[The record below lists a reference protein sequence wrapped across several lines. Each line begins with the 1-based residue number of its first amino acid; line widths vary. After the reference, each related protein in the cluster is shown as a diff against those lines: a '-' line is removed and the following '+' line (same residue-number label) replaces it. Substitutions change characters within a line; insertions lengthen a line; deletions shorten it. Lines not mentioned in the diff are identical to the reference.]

1 MTISHPPLAAPN
13 AHSNGTLT
21 SHVGERGTRMPVKL
35 DTFADRVDPKDPALQ
50 TMLKNLQANILK
62 PHGRDFARHLFL
74 RFTGSPRDV
83 KAWIR
88 EFVVPRITTAHRQ
101 FETSG
106 PDVEGGLVCGF
117 FLSASG
123 YEYLGLDTQGFASDS
138 FRKGMKDQ
146 ENGLFSKL
154 FDLDNED
161 PPVAEWEAPFRQ
173 DIHALLTLADD
184 DPAVV
189 EKGAQ
194 AIDASTGSLVAVV
207 AREVGNTLR
216 RKSEPVE
223 HFGYFDGI
231 SQPIFTKPDLD
242 KARSQNPNFDAWN
255 PGARLSLVLVD
266 DPLTQAI
273 DAFGSYLV
281 YRKLTQNVP
290 LFNRRVAE
298 LAQALGISPEL
309 AGAYTVGRFKD
320 GTPVTLSDQAT
331 APGDFSKTNDFDFR
345 ADEGGGRCPFH
356 AHIRKANPR
365 GTTPLTSLEGEKR
378 RRIARRGIP
387 YGPPMTGAAD
397 NLPVD
402 DNPATPRGLL
412 FLCFQ
417 ANVEEQFEFIQRTWV
432 DNKHFPT
439 SVLTNGLLQ
448 HNTGD
453 DPLIGQG
460 LDEAQRWPKKW
471 NDPSSGRKSSNVEA
485 AVKLRGGEY
494 FFAPS
499 LPFLS
504 SL

>member
-1 MTISHPPLAAPN
+1 
-13 AHSNGTLT
+13 
-21 SHVGERGTRMPVKL
+21 
-35 DTFADRVDPKDPALQ
+35 
-50 TMLKNLQANILK
+50 
-62 PHGRDFARHLFL
+62 L
-74 RFTGSPRDV
+74 RFTGPVDQV
-83 KAWIR
+83 KEWLR
-88 EFVVPRITTAHRQ
+88 RVVVPRVTTALRQ
-101 FETSG
+101 FQTSG
-106 PDVEGGLVCGF
+106 PAQDGGVVCGF
-117 FLSASG
+117 FLSARG
-123 YEYLGLDTQGFASDS
+123 YEYLGHDTEGFASDS

-146 ENGLFSKL
+146 GNGVFSKIL
-154 FDLDNED
+154 DLDNED
-161 PPVAEWEAPFRQ
+161 PPVKEWEPSFQQ

-184 DPAVV
+184 EPSEV
-189 EKGAQ
+189 ERNAAEIK
-194 AIDASTGSLVAVV
+194 ASVGNLVRVLAE
-207 AREVGNTLR
+207 EVGNTLR

-231 SQPIFTKPDLD
+231 SQPIFTKPDLA
-242 KARSQNPNFDAWN
+242 KAREQNPNFEAWN

-266 DPLTQAI
+266 DPLTGEA

-281 YRKLTQNVP
+281 YRKLAQNVP

-298 LAQALGISPEL
+298 LAQTLGVARDL

-320 GTPVTLSDQAT
+320 GTPITLSDHPT
-331 APGDFSKTNDFDFR
+331 APGAFSKTNDFEFR
-345 ADEGGGRCPFH
+345 ADNAGARCPFH

-387 YGPPMTGAAD
+387 YGPPMSGVAD

-402 DNPATPRGLL
+402 DNADTPRGLL

-460 LDEAQRWPKKW
+460 KDEAQRWPKKW
-471 NDPSSGRKSSNVEA
+471 NDAERGKKSVNVEA
-485 AVKLRGGEY
+485 AVNLRGGEY

-499 LPFLS
+499 LPFLN